1 MAIEKLVLWPNS
13 LLKLVSEE
21 VDPEWILSD
30 DAKTL
35 VKNMSDTLMHFGGV
49 GLSAIQVAYQARL
62 FVMRTKEGDKW
73 VIKPFFNPELVST
86 DGELAEV
93 EEGCLSMPGVV
104 EKVKRYPNVVIS
116 ALDPSGLVV
125 ERKQYD
131 LEGIEAQCAQHELEH
146 LDGKTLGD
154 NWGAMK
160 RDIVKRKIRKTIRQ
174 FNRIVAYNTEMNK

>member
-1 MAIEKLVLWPNS
+1 MAIEKLVLWPNQ
-13 LLKLVSEE
+13 LLKLVSED
-21 VDPEWILSD
+21 VDPEWVKSD

-49 GLSAIQVAYQARL
+49 GLSAIQIAYQARL

-73 VIKPFFNPELVST
+73 VIKPFFNPVLVST

-93 EEGCLSMPGVV
+93 DEGCLSMPGVV
-104 EKVKRYPNVVIS
+104 EKVKRFPNVVLK
-116 ALDPSGLVV
+116 ALDPETGE
-125 ERKQYD
+125 ERSWD
-131 LEGIEAQCAQHELEH
+131 FEGIEAQCAQHELEH

-154 NWGAMK
+154 NWGAVK

-174 FNRIVAYNTEMNK
+174 FNRIVAYNTEMNS